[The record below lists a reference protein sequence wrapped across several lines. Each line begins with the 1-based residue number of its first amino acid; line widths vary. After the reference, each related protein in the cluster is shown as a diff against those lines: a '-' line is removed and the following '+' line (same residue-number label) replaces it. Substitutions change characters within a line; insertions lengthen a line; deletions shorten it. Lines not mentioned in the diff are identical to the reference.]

1 MRREADAHVDVV
13 VVGSGFGGSVAAYR
27 LADAGRSV
35 LVLERGKPYPPGGFP
50 RRPREM
56 AANVW
61 DPSRGYHGLFDIWTF
76 KGIEALVSS
85 GLGGGSLIYANVLLR
100 KDERW
105 FVHEH
110 PVGGGYENWPI
121 SRADLEPHY
130 ERVERMMGVQ
140 TFPLG
145 APGYPSPAKTLALRD
160 AAAGLGLEWG
170 LPPLA
175 VTFAN
180 RGRPAAVA
188 EPIPEGA
195 FPNIHGVPRR
205 TCRLCGECNIG
216 CNEGSKNTLDHTYL
230 SAARHHGADI
240 RTRCEVHS
248 IERDPDGGFM
258 VGYVAYGPEHEGVK
272 VNTDKLPLTW
282 VSCDR
287 LVVAAGTLGTTGLL
301 LRNRSAF
308 PDLGPALGT
317 RFCGNG
323 DLLGIIMGAHRKG
336 TGRTPYR
343 VIDSSLG
350 PVITSYVRVPDTAD
364 GGSGP
369 GYYIED
375 AGYPVAVDWMAE
387 AVTAPTRFRR
397 VLRIVAA
404 RVISQIRRNPRS
416 SLSVEL
422 ASLIGEATLS
432 SASLPLLGMGRDAP
446 DGVMRLR
453 RGQLEIDWTTAT
465 SRAFFDRLR
474 GTMQALAGELGGD
487 LVDNPISLI
496 KKVVTVH
503 PLGGA
508 PMGRNVSEGVVDQWG
523 ESFAYAGLH
532 VLDGS
537 VMPGPVGANPSLTIA
552 AFADR
557 AVDHLLEASQSTGS
571 TVRPVPHIDP
581 VAPPPPAGGPSPD
594 GDVKTLTFTEEMKG
608 FIAFGATDH
617 EAAFD
622 SGRAEGNAFMFHL
635 TITAPDVDRF
645 LDDADHLGSAAGW
658 VHCDALGGRME
669 VERGDF
675 NLFVAD
681 AGPGRTHMYYRLFF
695 TDPTGHPLTMSG
707 YKDVHDDAG
716 FDVWS
721 DTSTLYVRLLR
732 GHVPVEGDTDAELV
746 ASGILHILVPDFAR
760 QLTTFAVHGGS
771 GPLDRAA
778 ALARFGRSFLAD
790 LWDVFGVK
798 AGAGQ

>member
-1 MRREADAHVDVV
+1 MQREADAHVDVV
-13 VVGSGFGGSVAAYR
+13 VVGTGFGGSVAAYR
-27 LADAGRSV
+27 LAEAGRSV
-35 LVLERGKPYPPGGFP
+35 LVLERGKAYPPGGFP

-56 AANVW
+56 ATNVW

-180 RGRPAAVA
+180 QGRPAAVA
-188 EPIPEGA
+188 EPIPDGA

-205 TCRLCGECNIG
+205 TCRLCGECDIG

-240 RTRCEVHS
+240 RTRCEVHG
-248 IERDPDGGFM
+248 IERDPDGGYM

-282 VSCDR
+282 VSCNR

-301 LRNRSAF
+301 LRNRGAF

-323 DLLGIIMGAHRKG
+323 DMLGIIMGAHRKG

-369 GYYIED
+369 G
-375 AGYPVAVDWMAE
+375 
-387 AVTAPTRFRR
+387 
-397 VLRIVAA
+397 
-404 RVISQIRRNPRS
+404 
-416 SLSVEL
+416 
-422 ASLIGEATLS
+422 
-432 SASLPLLGMGRDAP
+432 
-446 DGVMRLR
+446 
-453 RGQLEIDWTTAT
+453 
-465 SRAFFDRLR
+465 
-474 GTMQALAGELGGD
+474 
-487 LVDNPISLI
+487 
-496 KKVVTVH
+496 
-503 PLGGA
+503 
-508 PMGRNVSEGVVDQWG
+508 
-523 ESFAYAGLH
+523 
-532 VLDGS
+532 
-537 VMPGPVGANPSLTIA
+537 
-552 AFADR
+552 
-557 AVDHLLEASQSTGS
+557 
-571 TVRPVPHIDP
+571 
-581 VAPPPPAGGPSPD
+581 
-594 GDVKTLTFTEEMKG
+594 
-608 FIAFGATDH
+608 
-617 EAAFD
+617 
-622 SGRAEGNAFMFHL
+622 
-635 TITAPDVDRF
+635 
-645 LDDADHLGSAAGW
+645 
-658 VHCDALGGRME
+658 
-669 VERGDF
+669 
-675 NLFVAD
+675 
-681 AGPGRTHMYYRLFF
+681 
-695 TDPTGHPLTMSG
+695 
-707 YKDVHDDAG
+707 
-716 FDVWS
+716 
-721 DTSTLYVRLLR
+721 
-732 GHVPVEGDTDAELV
+732 
-746 ASGILHILVPDFAR
+746 
-760 QLTTFAVHGGS
+760 
-771 GPLDRAA
+771 
-778 ALARFGRSFLAD
+778 
-790 LWDVFGVK
+790 
-798 AGAGQ
+798 